1 MLFGMSLIYGVT
13 GGETQLAEVAAALAE
28 IPGELQTLTYAAIL
42 FVVVGFAFK
51 VSAFPFQFWAPDTY
65 EGSPVPVAA
74 FLAVAS
80 AVAGFAG
87 LLQLMFVA
95 FAGQHEFWV
104 PIFAFLS
111 VATMSVGN
119 FVALR
124 QRQIVRLLAY
134 SGIAQSGYI
143 LMTFALVT
151 DDAASN
157 RTAFAAAVAY
167 ILIYGIMNL
176 GAFAATVAVSRRHP
190 ALLISDFA
198 GLRETAPVI
207 AVGMAV
213 FMISLAGVPPTG
225 GFWGKL
231 LIFQAAIERGGSL
244 GPVLAVVMLVNSVVS
259 VFYYLLVPR
268 EMFLREPADRSRLR
282 VPALVTAVVGAATI
296 ALVGIFV
303 LPNPVARLA
312 EISSLVGLGP

>member
-1 MLFGMSLIYGVT
+1 
-13 GGETQLAEVAAALAE
+13 
-28 IPGELQTLTYAAIL
+28 
-42 FVVVGFAFK
+42 
-51 VSAFPFQFWAPDTY
+51 
-65 EGSPVPVAA
+65 
-74 FLAVAS
+74 
-80 AVAGFAG
+80 
-87 LLQLMFVA
+87 
-95 FAGQHEFWV
+95 
-104 PIFAFLS
+104 
-111 VATMSVGN
+111 
-119 FVALR
+119 
-124 QRQIVRLLAY
+124 
-134 SGIAQSGYI
+134 
-143 LMTFALVT
+143 
-151 DDAASN
+151 
-157 RTAFAAAVAY
+157 
-167 ILIYGIMNL
+167 
-176 GAFAATVAVSRRHP
+176 
-190 ALLISDFA
+190 
-198 GLRETAPVI
+198 
-207 AVGMAV
+207 MAV

>member
-1 MLFGMSLIYGVT
+1 
-13 GGETQLAEVAAALAE
+13 
-28 IPGELQTLTYAAIL
+28 
-42 FVVVGFAFK
+42 
-51 VSAFPFQFWAPDTY
+51 
-65 EGSPVPVAA
+65 
-74 FLAVAS
+74 
-80 AVAGFAG
+80 
-87 LLQLMFVA
+87 
-95 FAGQHEFWV
+95 
-104 PIFAFLS
+104 
-111 VATMSVGN
+111 
-119 FVALR
+119 
-124 QRQIVRLLAY
+124 
-134 SGIAQSGYI
+134 
-143 LMTFALVT
+143 
-151 DDAASN
+151 
-157 RTAFAAAVAY
+157 
-167 ILIYGIMNL
+167 MNL

-190 ALLISDFA
+190 ALLIADFA

-268 EMFLREPADRSRLR
+268 QMFLREAADRSRLR
-282 VPALVTAVVGAATI
+282 VPALVTVVVGAATI
-296 ALVGIFV
+296 ALVAIFV